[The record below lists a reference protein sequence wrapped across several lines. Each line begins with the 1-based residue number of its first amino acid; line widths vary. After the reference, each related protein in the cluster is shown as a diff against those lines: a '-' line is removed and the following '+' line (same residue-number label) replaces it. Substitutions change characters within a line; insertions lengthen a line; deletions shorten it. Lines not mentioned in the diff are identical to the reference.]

1 MAQVEFKV
9 STEQLL
15 NTASEFSGTGAAI
28 SNLTQEMVNISTQLS
43 SCSSEST
50 QTFISKLTSLEPSI
64 QKMNAMSQ
72 EHVSDLQRIVEE
84 YNQAESANLEQ
95 AQALRTDIIS

>member
-15 NTASEFSGTGAAI
+15 NTASELSNTGSSI
-28 SNLTQEMVNISTQLS
+28 SNLTNEMMNISGQLA

-50 QTFISKLTSLEPSI
+50 QAFINKLNALEPSI
-64 QKMNAMSQ
+64 QKINAMIQ
-72 EHVSDLQRIVEE
+72 EHVSDLEKIVQE
-84 YNQAESANLEQ
+84 YTSTESQNLEA
-95 AQALRTDIIS
+95 AQALQTDIIS